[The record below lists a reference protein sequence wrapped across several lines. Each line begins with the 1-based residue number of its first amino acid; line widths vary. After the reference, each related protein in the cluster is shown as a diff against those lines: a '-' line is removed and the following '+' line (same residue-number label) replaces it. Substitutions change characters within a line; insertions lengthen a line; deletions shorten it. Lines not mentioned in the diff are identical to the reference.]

1 MRKVSYEIGLPIGS
15 RAKLGLIVLQA
26 DETIE
31 YEFWQLI
38 SKLDLALHVSRIP
51 SNSKVS
57 KDGLMAM
64 KNELSE
70 AASLFPEKIRFNVV
84 GYACTSA
91 SSIIGSKVVSDMI
104 RKGCTTQEV
113 CNPISALIA
122 ACKQL
127 KINDLLF
134 LTPYITDVSEHL
146 IEEVNSN
153 GIRTTV
159 TASFDEKNEASV
171 ARIRPTSIVD
181 AVNELYSGQSAI
193 FISCTNLQ
201 TFTIIEEIEKKCGCI
216 CFSSNQVLIWQM
228 LRLAEIDHNLR
239 GYGKLLSKS

>member
-1 MRKVSYEIGLPIGS
+1 M
-15 RAKLGLIVLQA
+15 
-26 DETIE
+26 
-31 YEFWQLI
+31 
-38 SKLDLALHVSRIP
+38 
-51 SNSKVS
+51 
-57 KDGLMAM
+57 
-64 KNELSE
+64 
-70 AASLFPEKIRFNVV
+70 
-84 GYACTSA
+84 
-91 SSIIGSKVVSDMI
+91 
-104 RKGCTTQEV
+104 
-113 CNPISALIA
+113 
-122 ACKQL
+122 

-134 LTPYITDVSEHL
+134 LTPYVSDVSEHL

-201 TFTIIEEIEKKCGCI
+201 TFTIIEEIEKNGCI

-239 GYGKLLSKS
+239 GYGKLLVKLDLQNLEGKYKI